1 MFDQEMWMSDGTIR
15 VDGKTIKDEYQLEEY
30 RQGTSNRTRARTRGG
45 TAVRARD
52 FRLHVEMN
60 YAWILQ

>member
-1 MFDQEMWMSDGTIR
+1 MFVQEMWMSDGTIR

-60 YAWILQ
+60 YA